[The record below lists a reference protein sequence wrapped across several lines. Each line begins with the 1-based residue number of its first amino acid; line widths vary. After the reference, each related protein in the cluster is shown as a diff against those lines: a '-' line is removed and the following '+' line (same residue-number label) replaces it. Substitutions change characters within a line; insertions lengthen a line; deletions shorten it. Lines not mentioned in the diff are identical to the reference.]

1 MPRIMPAIEATT
13 ASLSGAPP
21 SRLGGVTPPGRPPGP
36 GLSRARQ
43 NMILGRRVS
52 GGGCVPP
59 PAAGTPAQPPWPSWI
74 RAKLGNFP
82 RSIVLR
88 GNPPMTLRAAGAPRE
103 LLLSVP

>member
-13 ASLSGAPP
+13 ASQSGAQQ
-21 SRLGGVTPPGRPPGP
+21 SRLGGVMPPGRPRGR

-59 PAAGTPAQPPWPSWI
+59 PAAGPPRPTPMAVMDPGQA
-74 RAKLGNFP
+74 RQFP
-82 RSIVLR
+82 AIHR
-88 GNPPMTLRAAGAPRE
+88 APRQPADD
-103 LLLSVP
+103 LAGGGRAP